1 MRVVNL
7 NLQPGYIQIYYTES
21 VKLKN
26 VIDWSLKSDDAIPLS
41 LTFLKG
47 VSRLKSEKRSI
58 QGWSRNAVHCKRL
71 KKFFP
76 DTAALNGL
84 ALKDFLFVFI
94 IFISFDSYCVIFPYL
109 PPLWNHSLN
118 ESRNIWKS
126 RTFIIAHLHF
136 AAILSCI
143 LKCF

>member
-26 VIDWSLKSDDAIPLS
+26 VIDWSLKSDDAIPLR

-58 QGWSRNAVHCKRL
+58 QG
-71 KKFFP
+71 
-76 DTAALNGL
+76 
-84 ALKDFLFVFI
+84 
-94 IFISFDSYCVIFPYL
+94 
-109 PPLWNHSLN
+109 
-118 ESRNIWKS
+118 
-126 RTFIIAHLHF
+126 
-136 AAILSCI
+136 
-143 LKCF
+143 

>member
-58 QGWSRNAVHCKRL
+58 QGRSRNAVHCKRL
-71 KKFFP
+71 KNFFP

-84 ALKDFLFVFI
+84 ALKRFFVCFYNTYLFHLI
-94 IFISFDSYCVIFPYL
+94 VIV
-109 PPLWNHSLN
+109 
-118 ESRNIWKS
+118 
-126 RTFIIAHLHF
+126 
-136 AAILSCI
+136 
-143 LKCF
+143 